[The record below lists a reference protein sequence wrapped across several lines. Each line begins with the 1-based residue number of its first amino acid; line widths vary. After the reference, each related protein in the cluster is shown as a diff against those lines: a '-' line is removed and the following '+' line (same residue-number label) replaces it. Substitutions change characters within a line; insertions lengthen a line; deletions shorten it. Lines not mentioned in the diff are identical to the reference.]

1 MKRSCLASLSAC
13 FLVSL
18 LSFGVTADERSGYT
32 SSLFNGQNLDG
43 WHVTGCEVAV
53 ENGSLMLKSGNG
65 LVRTDRRYGDFVLE
79 LEWKAHKPE
88 KWDSGIYFR
97 CELPPEGKPWPSR
110 YQANLLQGQEGNVGG
125 LAGATSTG
133 LVKPGDWNHFKL
145 TLIGKTASLEING
158 KPAWKVDGVEP
169 PTGYIGLQS
178 EVAGG
183 GVFEFR
189 NIRVTELGFESLFN
203 GRDLIGWEGGG
214 DDAAKC
220 WKVEDGTL
228 VCTGEKG
235 PWLRSKDQFGDFNLR
250 LEYKL
255 KPGGNS
261 GVYCRV
267 PLDGSHQA
275 RKDGLSG
282 VEIQIL
288 DDADKRYADIKPY
301 QFCGSVYAIAPA
313 TKHLGHPAGSW
324 NTLEINCRGTS
335 YRITHNGI
343 VVVDAVEGEFPELKN
358 RQLRGFLGLQNH
370 SEHVWFRN
378 VRVGPPQP

>member
-1 MKRSCLASLSAC
+1 
-13 FLVSL
+13 
-18 LSFGVTADERSGYT
+18 
-32 SSLFNGQNLDG
+32 
-43 WHVTGCEVAV
+43 
-53 ENGSLMLKSGNG
+53 
-65 LVRTDRRYGDFVLE
+65 VRTDHRYGDFVLE
-79 LEWKAHKPE
+79 LDWKSHKPE

-97 CELPPEGKPWPSR
+97 CELPAEGKPWPSR

-125 LAGATSTG
+125 LTGATSAG
-133 LVKPGDWNHFKL
+133 LVKPGEWNHFKL
-145 TLIGKTASLEING
+145 TAVGTRAELEING
-158 KPAWKVDGVEP
+158 KPAWKADGLQS

-178 EVAGG
+178 EVPGG

-189 NIRVTELGFESLFN
+189 NIRVTELGSKTLFN
-203 GRDLIGWEGGG
+203 GRDLAGWEGGG

-220 WKVEDGTL
+220 WNVEDGMI

-267 PLDGSHQA
+267 PLDGNHHA
-275 RKDGLSG
+275 RKDAPAG

-288 DDADKRYADIKPY
+288 DDASDRYRDLKPY

-313 TKHLGHPAGSW
+313 EKHVGRTAGEW
-324 NTLEINCRGTS
+324 NTFEINCRGTA
-335 YRITHNGI
+335 YRVSLNGV
-343 VVVDAVEGEFPELKN
+343 VVVDATDDKFPDLKQ
-358 RQLRGFLGLQNH
+358 RQLRGYLGLQNH

-378 VRVGPPQP
+378 VRIGPALP